1 MTLGVEGGLGAGQD
15 RPRQGSVAPS
25 ARIQRQRSACPL
37 FSAQGARPVPAAS
50 SSSPGS
56 VVVRAGIGP
65 IAHCADAAARR
76 HRVGAERAGAEA
88 AQGGQRT
95 GAERAQRPGPK
106 PSRNRPDRRTMLIQR
121 PLKSTFSETTGE
133 THTHD
138 ASAELP
144 QRRDRQGPQAA
155 AQVAGAWTRI
165 MDSGVRKVGIPRTCQ
180 TVGDLGYC
188 GDRRDSGVS

>member
-76 HRVGAERAGAEA
+76 HRVGAEA
-88 AQGGQRT
+88 AQGRQRT
-95 GAERAQRPGPK
+95 GAGRAQRLGPK